1 LIWQIV
7 KIGLFSK
14 VNLINHPELYRL
26 LEPGESI
33 EDLLK
38 LPIEQILLRWVN
50 YHLKNAG
57 WDKKVNNFVNDIK
70 DGTAYTV
77 LLAQIAPKLCDRSP
91 LSAPND
97 LRRAEM
103 VLENAEKLGCRKFVR
118 PRDIVR
124 GNQKLNLAFIANLF
138 NTWPALEPVEEVIEI
153 IEETREEK
161 TFRNWMNSLG
171 VNPFVNNLYI
181 DLRDGQVLLQLFDQ
195 VEPGS
200 VNWSK
205 ANKDPQTT
213 WKRLENDNYAVDVGK
228 SLKFSLVGIQGK
240 DILDGNKTLTLAV
253 VWQLMR
259 HHVLSILRKLGGG
272 QNISDNQI
280 IEWAN
285 NKVAASGKQS
295 HMKSFKD
302 SSLSDSIFLIDLL
315 DAVAPNSADYSLVSH
330 SRDEHELLLNAKYAV
345 SLARKI
351 GCCVFA
357 LPEDIVEV
365 KPKMLMTFVATVM
378 ALDLGHH

>member
-1 LIWQIV
+1 
-7 KIGLFSK
+7 
-14 VNLINHPELYRL
+14 
-26 LEPGESI
+26 
-33 EDLLK
+33 
-38 LPIEQILLRWVN
+38 
-50 YHLKNAG
+50 
-57 WDKKVNNFVNDIK
+57 
-70 DGTAYTV
+70 
-77 LLAQIAPKLCDRSP
+77 
-91 LSAPND
+91 
-97 LRRAEM
+97 M
-103 VLENAEKLGCRKFVR
+103 VLDNADKLGCRKFVR

-138 NTWPALEPVEEVIEI
+138 NTWPALEPVEEVVI

-195 VEPGS
+195 VEPGC
-200 VNWSK
+200 VNWRK

-213 WKRLENDNYAVDVGK
+213 WKRLENDNYAVEVGK

-272 QNISDNQI
+272 QNISDDQI
-280 IEWAN
+280 IQWAN
-285 NKVAASGKQS
+285 NKVAQAGKHS

-302 SSLSDSIFLIDLL
+302 PSLSDSIFFIDLID
-315 DAVAPNSADYSLVSH
+315 AVQPGSADYSLVSQ
-330 SRDEHELLLNAKYAV
+330 SKEHEALLLNAKYAV
-345 SLARKI
+345 SLARKV

-365 KPKMLMTFVATVM
+365 KNKMIMTFVATVM